1 MSSLDLL
8 TGFIKIKNEHTKF
21 TTKEKFSQTLHKN
34 EISTRTRF
42 WQRTYNFHS
51 FMLTFSTQKKLI
63 SDVKVVSAISSDFY
77 CQEIMRFLYIWSNFR
92 EGNITCQKQ
101 NRTSQK
107 FFFASWLIYRTATA
121 AAARILKFMV
131 ADVISVYVIILHSF
145 LIFSLHLFPSHIRSF
160 SS

>member
-63 SDVKVVSAISSDFY
+63 SDVKVVSAISSDYFFVKKLCVSFTFEAIFGKETLLVRSKIARVKRFFSPRGSY
-77 CQEIMRFLYIWSNFR
+77 TERQRQRQQEY
-92 EGNITCQKQ
+92 
-101 NRTSQK
+101 
-107 FFFASWLIYRTATA
+107 
-121 AAARILKFMV
+121 
-131 ADVISVYVIILHSF
+131 
-145 LIFSLHLFPSHIRSF
+145 
-160 SS
+160 

>member
-8 TGFIKIKNEHTKF
+8 TGFIIIKNEHTKF

-77 CQEIMRFLYIWSNFR
+77 CQEIMRFLYI
-92 EGNITCQKQ
+92 
-101 NRTSQK
+101 
-107 FFFASWLIYRTATA
+107 
-121 AAARILKFMV
+121 
-131 ADVISVYVIILHSF
+131 
-145 LIFSLHLFPSHIRSF
+145 
-160 SS
+160 